1 MGLTTGQT
9 PFLRAS
15 EGGRVWA
22 RSLSQ
27 SFCYFDVLELKLRTQ
42 LLTVHSKGNRLSLSR
57 LDYKQPLTSI
67 CSFSHP
73 LHHCL
78 TQSLGGEVAPVEW
91 AGIDGEE
98 LAPPASGPWHS
109 PAAWAWA
116 GSSPPPGAALGQ
128 GEPGC
133 HLTVALREPQTPSE
147 VALGFLTQTMSYKRL
162 LLLSS

>member
-15 EGGRVWA
+15 EGGRVRA

-27 SFCYFDVLELKLRTQ
+27 SFRYLDALELKLRTQ
-42 LLTVHSKGNRLSLSR
+42 LLTVHSKGNRLSLWR

-67 CSFSHP
+67 CSLSHP

-78 TQSLGGEVAPVEW
+78 TQSLGGEIAPVEW

-98 LAPPASGPWHS
+98 LAPPASGPRHS
-109 PAAWAWA
+109 PAAWEWA
-116 GSSPPPGAALGQ
+116 GSERGVSGEQPASRGPLGQ

-133 HLTVALREPQTPSE
+133 HLTAALREPQTRS
-147 VALGFLTQTMSYKRL
+147 
-162 LLLSS
+162 